1 MLSRSSL
8 LSIFCSKGS
17 SEARRSSSAFSR
29 SRCRFDGLL
38 LVTPSLGG
46 GFRLQNKKK
55 KHQIN
60 KTEFSYI
67 KWKVRVET
75 TAADAARFELANKRK
90 KGQKLLIALISY
102 PWK

>member
-17 SEARRSSSAFSR
+17 SEASRSNSAFNR

-46 GFRLQNKKK
+46 GFRLQITEKK
-55 KHQIN
+55 
-60 KTEFSYI
+60 
-67 KWKVRVET
+67 RT
-75 TAADAARFELANKRK
+75 TTKN
-90 KGQKLLIALISY
+90 
-102 PWK
+102 